1 MSHDPGK
8 RRKNL
13 RKHNIDLPGCM
24 EAFDGRC
31 SRERMTA
38 TTTESNGW

>member
-1 MSHDPGK
+1 MRHDPAK

-13 RKHNIDLPGCM
+13 RKHKIDLPGCM

-31 SRERMTA
+31 SPERMTA
-38 TTTESNGW
+38 KITESNAW